1 MACVCVKLK
10 CSLKT
15 GIKIELLAA
24 TNPQKKNTEISTK
37 NDAL

>member
-24 TNPQKKNTEISTK
+24 TNPQKIKYRNK
-37 NDAL
+37 YQK